1 MVYELNF
8 TDTALKDL
16 ADLKRNEPAAYKK
29 ALKLLEELQI
39 HPMTGT
45 GRPEQLKGDR
55 AGQWSRRISSRH
67 RLVYTI
73 NNGVLTVLVLAAS
86 GHYGD
91 K

>member
-1 MVYELNF
+1 MACELDF

-16 ADLKRNEPAAYKK
+16 AELKRNEPAAYKK
-29 ALKLLEELQI
+29 ALKLLEELRM

-45 GRPEQLKGDR
+45 GLPEQLKGDR
-55 AGQWSRRISSRH
+55 TGQWSRRISSRL

-73 NNGVLTVLVLAAS
+73 NNGVLTVLVPAAS
-86 GHYGD
+86 SHYCD